1 MFTHFKTTIM
11 FFFCMQEWVPVISQ
25 DIIRQQR
32 MPRQAPFS
40 DAYLNG
46 MPPKRRKV
54 ELTIHLSL

>member
-1 MFTHFKTTIM
+1 M
-11 FFFCMQEWVPVISQ
+11 ISQ

-54 ELTIHLSL
+54 MLSVYGITTEGNLV